1 MYCKNMNRTIKNEQE
16 FQDFCTEIRNRQYE
30 VDSIKVDI
38 SDGFDSGPM
47 LRFSPT
53 STYDWD
59 NEYLEVIRI
68 ENVDVVKNRR
78 YST

>member
-1 MYCKNMNRTIKNEQE
+1 MNRIIKNEQE
-16 FQDFCTEIRNRQYE
+16 FQDFCTEVRNRQYE
-30 VDSIKVDI
+30 VDPIMVDI
-38 SDGFDSGPM
+38 SEATHSEDI

-59 NEYLEVIRI
+59 NEYLEIIRI
-68 ENVDVVKNRR
+68 DNIDIVKLMG

>member
-30 VDSIKVDI
+30 VDPIKVDI